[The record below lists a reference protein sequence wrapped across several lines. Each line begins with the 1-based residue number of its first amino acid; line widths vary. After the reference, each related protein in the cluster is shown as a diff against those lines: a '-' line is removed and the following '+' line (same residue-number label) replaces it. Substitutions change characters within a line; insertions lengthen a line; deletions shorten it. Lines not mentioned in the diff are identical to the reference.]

1 MPFLQSKRAPLV
13 LLVALMAVA
22 YARVVAC
29 DFIWDD
35 DDYVTNNPVLR
46 TAGGL
51 WDIWFVPTSLPQ
63 YYPLVH
69 TSFWL
74 EFRLWE
80 LHPLGYHLVNVAL
93 HGASALAL
101 LRLGQRLAVPGI
113 LLAALWFAVHPV
125 HVESVAW
132 VTERKN
138 VLSLLCYL
146 LAAERWLRWH
156 DGDGPATRSY
166 VIGSLWFV
174 GALWSKTVTA
184 SLPAALLV
192 VVWWRDGALTRR
204 ALLAAL
210 PWLVVGAGLGYFTVH
225 LEATHVGASGEPW
238 QISGVERVLVA
249 GRACWFYVWSLVW
262 PFGTCFNYPRWDI
275 DAGAAWQWLYPAGA
289 VAAVLLT
296 WALRSRIG
304 RGPSA
309 ALMIFGGTLFP
320 AIGFFDVYPFR
331 YSFVA
336 DHFQYHASVAVV
348 VALAALAARR
358 TAGLAEGA
366 RVGLAAVW
374 LTGLAV
380 VSAVE
385 VGQYRD
391 FETLWRV
398 TLEKNPRSAIAHTNL
413 GAIETENFGRAK
425 AAGETAE
432 AARRLAAA
440 RGHLQTVLEI
450 DETSH
455 EARTNL
461 GVLAYGQGEFEE
473 ARRLFDEALARKRA
487 DPGTLSNVAFLEL
500 EAGRAPEALALVEEA
515 LGFDPEHFNARWV
528 RGSVLSR
535 LGRFADARPDLEWVL
550 VRDPRKLEVRR
561 LYVTCLFEL
570 GEHQRCA
577 EQAISLLKDSPRE
590 PAVTRTMARAL
601 ARVARERPSGRA
613 RGFVLAAL
621 KQGAIDPAAVVPV
634 VAAELR
640 KLGDLERARLVE
652 GK

>member
-13 LLVALMAVA
+13 LLAALLLVA
-22 YARVVAC
+22 YARVATC

-46 TAGGL
+46 SFGGL

-74 EFRLWE
+74 EYRVWE
-80 LHPLGYHLVNVAL
+80 LHPLGYHVVNVLL

-101 LRLGQRLAVPGI
+101 LRLGRRLAVPGI
-113 LLAALWFAVHPV
+113 LFGALWFAVHPV
-125 HVESVAW
+125 QVESVAW

-156 DGDGPATRSY
+156 DGDGPAARNY
-166 VIGSLWFV
+166 VIGSLWFL

-192 VVWWRDGALTRR
+192 VIWWRDGALTKR
-204 ALLAAL
+204 AFSAAL

-238 QISGVERVLVA
+238 QISGLERLLVA
-249 GRACWFYVWSLVW
+249 GRACWFYVASLVW
-262 PFGTCFNYPRWDI
+262 PFDTCFNYARWAV
-275 DAGAAWQWLYPAGA
+275 DAGAWWQWLYPAGA
-289 VAAVLLT
+289 ALAVLAA
-296 WALRSRIG
+296 WALRGRIG
-304 RGPSA
+304 RGPAA

-336 DHFQYHASVAVV
+336 DHFQYHACVAVI
-348 VALAALAARR
+348 VALAAFAARR
-358 TAGLAEGA
+358 TAGLGERSQAGA
-366 RVGLAAVW
+366 AAAWLALMAAVC
-374 LTGLAV
+374 
-380 VSAVE
+380 AVE

-413 GAIETENFGRAK
+413 GAIETDDYNRARAEGRA
-425 AAGETAE
+425 AD
-432 AARRLAAA
+432 AARHLDAA
-440 RGHLQTVLEI
+440 RGHLEAVLEI
-450 DETSH
+450 DATSH

-461 GVLAYGQGEFEE
+461 GVLAYGQGQLDE
-473 ARRLFDEALARKRA
+473 ARRLFEEALARKRA

-500 EAGRAPEALALVEEA
+500 EAGRAPAALELVEEA
-515 LGFDPEHFNARWV
+515 LGFDAEHFNARWV
-528 RGSVLSR
+528 RGAVLSKLR
-535 LGRFADARPDLEWVL
+535 RFGDARADLEWVL
-550 VRDPRKLEVRR
+550 VREPRKVEVRR
-561 LYVTCLFEL
+561 LYVSCLFEL

-601 ARVARERPSGRA
+601 ARVVRQRPLDRA
-613 RGFVLAAL
+613 RAFVLAAL
-621 KQGAIDPAAVVPV
+621 RQGDIAPGPVVPA

-640 KLGDLERARLVE
+640 KLGDAERARLVE
-652 GK
+652 AK